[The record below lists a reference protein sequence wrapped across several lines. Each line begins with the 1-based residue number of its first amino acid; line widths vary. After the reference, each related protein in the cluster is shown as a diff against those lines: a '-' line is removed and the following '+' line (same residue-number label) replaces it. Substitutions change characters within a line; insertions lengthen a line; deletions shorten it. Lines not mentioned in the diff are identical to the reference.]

1 MFGLMQAMRQ
11 LGNRTESTDGAMGE
25 VVACTF
31 LRIVNGSRNPM
42 NFFPR
47 ALRMTEIMTA
57 DEAGWRNLRRS
68 ASIVSEKSRNAA
80 SP

>member
-1 MFGLMQAMRQ
+1 MRQ
-11 LGNRTESTDGAMGE
+11 LGNRTKSTDGDG
-25 VVACTF
+25 
-31 LRIVNGSRNPM
+31 RGSSPHVSQNCERLAQSHE
-42 NFFPR
+42 FFPR

-68 ASIVSEKSRNAA
+68 ASIVSENSRNAA